1 MQGCLSLPP
10 PFEGLVASP
19 HRFLWHGA
27 TRTAILSDLH
37 LGAEKS
43 LARQG
48 LYLPPT
54 SWKAILAA
62 WDRVVSLD
70 PAHLI
75 LAGDVCDAP
84 DGTGLEEFSMLLERR
99 PKNCRVTLTPGN
111 HDPLVF
117 AEPFSCVSVA
127 PLTQFEGITVAH
139 GHALQATGEPRAMIT
154 GHQHPAVVLATR
166 VQAAKMICFAQCV
179 VGKRRMPLLILPA
192 FSPLPLGSNLLTERN
207 WILDLPRPADAA
219 VRIYG
224 IIERPGMGGSGGGG
238 VNGGGGEGS
247 MLNFG
252 PLSGLMASPR

>member
-1 MQGCLSLPP
+1 M
-10 PFEGLVASP
+10 VASP

-37 LGAEKS
+37 LGAEQS

-54 SWKAILAA
+54 SWKAILGA
-62 WDRVVSLD
+62 WERVVALD

-84 DGTGLEEFSMLLERR
+84 EDTGLEELAMLLERR

-111 HDPLVF
+111 HDPEVAVF
-117 AEPFSCVSVA
+117 AERFPFVTME
-127 PLTQFEGITVAH
+127 PFTKFEGITVAH
-139 GHALQATGEPRAMIT
+139 GHALPTAGSPRALIT

-179 VGKRRMPLLILPA
+179 VGKGRMPLMILPA

-207 WILDLPRPADAA
+207 WILDLPRPVDAA

-224 IIERPGMGGSGGGG
+224 IIEKAGKF
-238 VNGGGGEGS
+238 GEGGNQGS
-247 MLNFG
+247 VLDFG
-252 PLSGLMASPR
+252 PLSGLMGNPR